1 MIRKQLN
8 FSLVTRFREFADLL
22 AGDDMI
28 HSHLQCS
35 PSAMQISPDMS
46 KAEGEVEG
54 IMDTVVV
61 YRDRPFHFVPVS
73 HT

>member
-8 FSLVTRFREFADLL
+8 FSLVTRFRELADLL

-28 HSHLQCS
+28 HSHHQCS

-46 KAEGEVEG
+46 KAGGEVEG
-54 IMDTVVV
+54 IMDIVLV
-61 YRDRPFHFVPVS
+61 YRDGPFPFVPVS
-73 HT
+73 YT

>member
-8 FSLVTRFREFADLL
+8 SSLVTRFREFSDLL

-28 HSHLQCS
+28 RSHLQCS
-35 PSAMQISPDMS
+35 PSAMQISPDIS

-54 IMDTVVV
+54 ILDTVAV
-61 YRDRPFHFVPVS
+61 YRDGPFPFVPAS
-73 HT
+73 LT

>member
-22 AGDDMI
+22 VGDDTI

-54 IMDTVVV
+54 ILDAVVV
-61 YRDRPFHFVPVS
+61 YRDGPFSFVPAS